1 MMDRQ
6 EREGQAMLERLPPG
20 MRSELEAI
28 SAIADQFNPP
38 YPRVPTTILLAG
50 RMMPGFT
57 QGMLPAGVDE
67 AAFFRAER
75 AASLETLQTRLHE
88 VPSTALRVLPQS
100 THNVPSEDPEAVVQE
115 ILRVLGL
122 RRR

>member
-1 MMDRQ
+1 
-6 EREGQAMLERLPPG
+6 
-20 MRSELEAI
+20 
-28 SAIADQFNPP
+28 
-38 YPRVPTTILLAG
+38 
-50 RMMPGFT
+50 
-57 QGMLPAGVDE
+57 MLPAGVDE